1 MERISLQEDA
11 SKNLKEQNRMKIK
24 INMLLCAAFLVLAL
38 AAISNADAR
47 KPGDGGVTIIRDTYG
62 VPHVFG
68 STEASLWYGVGYAA
82 AQDRLWQAEIL
93 RRTAKGTTAEL
104 FGPGALAGD
113 IQVRAIF
120 GDDARRSDLFDSA
133 SDEAKLALTA
143 YAAGMNAYI
152 AEATAAGTL
161 PIEFAVFGLTPDMW
175 KPVDSIAII
184 QTLLFRFGEAGN
196 DEFTHAAQLEEYIA
210 RFGPAEGIAVF
221 NDTHWLDD
229 PDAPTT
235 VPADGPIN
243 PARRGAAG
251 KPELPKGL
259 AKGYSSMQ
267 SGQQALREHFRRA
280 GLGDGPASNAALIG
294 PKLSADGR
302 ALLLG
307 GPQMGYTTPQINHEM
322 GIHRGEVDAT
332 GMEIAGAPWIII
344 GVTKNFAW
352 SLTTGGTDNLD
363 LYVELLNPAN
373 PNQYLFNGEW
383 LDYDCRLETFQ
394 VAGSPDVQQPI
405 CESVHGPIIGSAP
418 GLAFTLKRAVR
429 GHEMETYQVLF
440 DLTRAKSV
448 QDVDQALE
456 KFAPCLNFFY
466 ADKRGNIAYWHMG
479 RIPIRAE
486 GDNPWLPHDGTGA
499 AEWQG
504 FIPWEDMPRAL
515 NPDQGWIS
523 SWNNKP
529 RPGWENSTADFW
541 NWGPA
546 HRVNTFNNVLS
557 QIQPGTA
564 TTLTL
569 EQLNIT
575 GGWTTDTPSG
585 SARLVFVPTLL
596 DDMLARIDTNAD
608 PRLPGILALLGS
620 WDGLQLDL
628 APTDGVYD
636 SPAVA
641 VFNTWWPTMTDRIF
655 GDDLGS
661 TMPQLLNVVGNL
673 VYRMLVDGAALP
685 LAHDYLGGETPEQ
698 ALTAALIDALDVL
711 EIQYGSADPADW
723 LQPVAQIVWSPIGV
737 GSVPNTIWMNRGTYN
752 QIVHHGPGP
761 ELDARNVIAPGQS
774 GDPFSPHFADQLI
787 NYATWTY
794 KPMRLTR
801 PDLNGVTESAVRLT
815 PVWPE

>member
-1 MERISLQEDA
+1 MSIRFESLV
-11 SKNLKEQNRMKIK
+11 R
-24 INMLLCAAFLVLAL
+24 AACLTLAL
-38 AAISNADAR
+38 AIATGAQA
-47 KPGDGGVTIIRDTYG
+47 KEPGDGGVSIIRDTYG
-62 VPHVFG
+62 VPHVFA

-82 AQDRLWQAEIL
+82 GQDRLWQAEIL

-104 FGPGALAGD
+104 FGAGALAGD
-113 IQVRAIF
+113 ISVRALF
-120 GDDARRSDLFDSA
+120 GNDARRMELFESA

-143 YAAGMNAYI
+143 YAAGLNAYI
-152 AEATAAGTL
+152 ADATAAGAL
-161 PIEFAVFGLTPDMW
+161 PVEFSVFGFTPEEW

-184 QTLLFRFGEAGN
+184 QTLLYRFGEAGSE
-196 DEFTHAAQLEEYIA
+196 EFDHAAQLQEFIA

-235 VPADGPIN
+235 VPANGPVN
-243 PARRGAAG
+243 PARRGAAA
-251 KPELPKGL
+251 KPSLPKGL
-259 AKGYSSMQ
+259 AKGFSEMQ
-267 SGQQALREHFRRA
+267 SSQKALREHFRRA
-280 GLGDGPASNAALIG
+280 GIGDGPASNAALIG
-294 PKLSADGR
+294 PRLSADGR
-302 ALLLG
+302 AMLLG
-307 GPQMGYTTPQINHEM
+307 GPQMGYSAPQINHEM
-322 GIHRGEVDAT
+322 GIHRGEVGVT

-352 SLTTGGTDNLD
+352 SLTTGGTDNMD

-373 PNQYLFNGEW
+373 PGQYLFNGEW
-383 LDYDCRLETFQ
+383 LDYDCRLETFK
-394 VAGSPDVQQPI
+394 VAGAGDVQQSI
-405 CESVHGPIIGSAP
+405 CESVHGPIVGSAP
-418 GLAFTLKRAVR
+418 GVAFTLKRAVR

-440 DLTRAKSV
+440 DLTRAKTV
-448 QDVDQALE
+448 EEVDQALE

-504 FIPWEDMPRAL
+504 FIPWEEMPRAL
-515 NPDQGWIS
+515 NPEQGWIS

-529 RPGWENSTADFW
+529 RPGWQNSTADFW
-541 NWGPA
+541 TFGPV

-564 TTLTL
+564 TTQTL

-585 SARLVFVPTLL
+585 SARLVFVSTLL
-596 DDMLARIDTNAD
+596 DDMLARVDPVAD
-608 PRLPGILALLGS
+608 PRLPAILALLGS

-628 APTDGVYD
+628 APTDGLYD
-636 SPAVA
+636 NPAVA
-641 VFNTWWPTMTDRIF
+641 VFNTWWPTMTARIF
-655 GDDLGS
+655 ADDLGS
-661 TMPQLLNVVGNL
+661 ALPGLLNVVGNL
-673 VYRMLVDGAALP
+673 TYRLLNDDAALP
-685 LAHDYLGGETPEQ
+685 LSHDYLGGETAEQ
-698 ALTAALIDALDVL
+698 ALTASLVDALDAL
-711 EIQYGSADPADW
+711 EVQYGSASVADC
-723 LQPVAQIVWSPIGV
+723 LQPVARINWAPIWV
-737 GSVPNTIWMNRGTYN
+737 GSVPDTIWMNRGTYN
-752 QIVHHGPGP
+752 QIVQHGPGP

-787 NYATWTY
+787 NYASWMY
-794 KPMRLTR
+794 KPMRLKR
-801 PDLNGVTESAVRLT
+801 SDLNGATESTLRLQ